1 MVSPLATL
9 GHLFTLVYLVVYK
22 MLITCRMMTGK
33 KNLISKR
40 NQHHIPNSKYL
51 TCQWSVSCGMNKPKQ
66 CSKAFPLYVCTSKGN
81 VLISVIY
88 RAHHNLR
95 LGLLNM
101 KMRYIKIFLNQC
113 SIQGKQ
119 IIMIKYEI
127 ELARHILV

>member
-1 MVSPLATL
+1 MVSPLATM
-9 GHLFTLVYLVVYK
+9 GHLFTWSFSLVYK
-22 MLITCRMMTGK
+22 MLITCRMMMGK

-40 NQHHIPNSKYL
+40 NQHHISSKYL

-81 VLISVIY
+81 VILISVIY
-88 RAHHNLR
+88 RTHQNLR

-119 IIMIKYEI
+119 MIKYEI
-127 ELARHILV
+127 ELARHILD